1 MRNFFSFFCP
11 NPDVFLTNIFKFE
24 LTINWTKFERKNY
37 FLSLLNGG
45 HLMVF
50 WEREMYFLSL
60 ILKIFQ
66 DFLNLKMLWIAWKSL
81 LKVSSQFRGLFF
93 WAKIYLKKSPATQPN
108 HQIFPTP
115 QNHKIISKFTRKK
128 IEKVSHNSHFHR
140 FPPARFNA
148 KKWSFSAQYSVLFR
162 KFIGGFFFQFFY
174 WSQIWKNFIFSGG
187 GKQQQKKFFLIE
199 WKFE

>member
-1 MRNFFSFFCP
+1 
-11 NPDVFLTNIFKFE
+11 
-24 LTINWTKFERKNY
+24 
-37 FLSLLNGG
+37 
-45 HLMVF
+45 MVF

-128 IEKVSHNSHFHR
+128 SKKYPTTPIFIV
-140 FPPARFNA
+140 FPPPGSTQKNEVFPHNIV
-148 KKWSFSAQYSVLFR
+148 FYLENLLVD
-162 KFIGGFFFQFFY
+162 FFFNFFIDRKY
-174 WSQIWKNFIFSGG
+174 GKISFFRGEENSNKKKKIFNRMEIWIKQKIYTYINKNPTY
-187 GKQQQKKFFLIE
+187 K
-199 WKFE
+199 